1 MKVQHKKE
9 LKFYCLVT
17 IPSAFVVLTV
27 ISFLFQEIT
36 FPVTARAFLNAS
48 WHNLLFLIPFGL
60 FFYPVH
66 IWMKREFGRWN
77 DAEKKRGG

>member
-9 LKFYCLVT
+9 LTFYCFVT
-17 IPSAFVVLTV
+17 IPAAFVVLTV
-27 ISFLFQEIT
+27 ISFVLQEIT
-36 FPVTARAFLNAS
+36 FPVTASAFLYAS

-66 IWMKREFGRWN
+66 IWMKREFGCWN
-77 DAEKKRGG
+77 DAEKKRG

>member
-1 MKVQHKKE
+1 MHRDHSI
-9 LKFYCLVT
+9 C
-17 IPSAFVVLTV
+17 ICCADCH
-27 ISFLFQEIT
+27 LFFIARDYV
-36 FPVTARAFLNAS
+36 PVTASAFLNAS

-77 DAEKKRGG
+77 DTEKKRG